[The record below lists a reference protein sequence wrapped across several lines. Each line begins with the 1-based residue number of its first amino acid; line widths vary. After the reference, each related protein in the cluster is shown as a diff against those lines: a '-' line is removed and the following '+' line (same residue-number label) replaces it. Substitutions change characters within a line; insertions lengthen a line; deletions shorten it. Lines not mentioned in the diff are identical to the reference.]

1 MRFLA
6 TRPKFFTASILP
18 VLLGS
23 AWAYPLVER
32 FDWAAFLLAL
42 VSVVCVHGAA
52 NVLNDVYDDEVGSDR
67 LNTERVYPYTGGS
80 RFIQNEVLT
89 RRDMAVWGSSLL
101 AAGFGVGMGLVA
113 LKGWTVLAIGL
124 FGLLLA
130 VAYSMPP
137 LRLADRGLGEIAVGI
152 AFGVLPVMGT
162 AWLQT
167 GVFEVGAF
175 LVSLPISCWVA
186 CVLLINEIPDAPAD
200 QLAGRRNWV
209 VRFGTGAAGAVFL
222 ALNLGSALS
231 IFGILLRGEWSWWIA
246 AGVLALLAL
255 AWRVYRLLS
264 GPLRDLRTAIETNLA
279 IHALGSVWL
288 TGWALAGGLH

>member
-1 MRFLA
+1 
-6 TRPKFFTASILP
+6 
-18 VLLGS
+18 
-23 AWAYPLVER
+23 
-32 FDWAAFLLAL
+32 
-42 VSVVCVHGAA
+42 
-52 NVLNDVYDDEVGSDR
+52 
-67 LNTERVYPYTGGS
+67 
-80 RFIQNEVLT
+80 
-89 RRDMAVWGSSLL
+89 MAVWGTSLL
-101 AAGFGVGMGLVA
+101 IAGFALGIGLVA
-113 LKGWTVLAIGL
+113 LKGWMVFALGL
-124 FGLLLA
+124 IGLLLA

-167 GVFEVGAF
+167 GAFNFGAF
-175 LVSLPISCWVA
+175 LVSLPVSCWVA
-186 CVLLINEIPDAPAD
+186 NILLVNEIPDAVAD
-200 QLAGRRNWV
+200 AAAGRRNWV